1 MLGLCFALRV
11 LHLLAPQRNA
21 FLTLISG
28 AFDLFSFRAA
38 GPTYALAAVS
48 VLTGVAAMLVF
59 RYTSN
64 QSAMRRI
71 RNRVQAHI
79 LEVRLFPDQLG
90 VVSRAYLR
98 ALRCTLLYL
107 VYTLQPVLILL
118 LPMLVVLAQLNLRF
132 SLLPLRPGDSFIL
145 KAKLTRALPAGT
157 VSLRLPNGLALTA
170 PPVHIPALS
179 EVDWRIRA
187 KEKGNFSPAVIVG
200 NRAFTKQVVVASDLR
215 VLYAKREQR
224 SWLDRLANPGERTLP
239 AAATLRAIDVSYA
252 RRSIRAGPFETVWW
266 VFFLVVALASGL
278 IAKFVLKV
286 EL

>member
-1 MLGLCFALRV
+1 LVHFLS
-11 LHLLAPQRNA
+11 PQRNA

-28 AFDLFSFRAA
+28 AFDLFSFRAL
-38 GPTYALAAVS
+38 GPTYALAVIS
-48 VLTGVAAMLVF
+48 VLTGGAAMLVF
-59 RYTSN
+59 RYASN
-64 QSAMRRI
+64 QPAMRRI
-71 RNRVQAHI
+71 KNRVQAHI

-98 ALRCTLLYL
+98 ALRGTLLYL
-107 VYTLQPVLILL
+107 VYTLQPMLILL
-118 LPMLVVLAQLNLRF
+118 VPMLVVLAQLNLRF

-145 KAKLTRALPAGT
+145 KAKLRDLAAAGT

-187 KEKGNFSPAVIVG
+187 KEKGNFSPAVVVG
-200 NRAFTKQVVVASDLR
+200 NRAFTKRVVVASHPT

-224 SWLDRLANPGERTLP
+224 SWLDWLANPGERTLP
-239 AAATLRAIDVSYA
+239 AAAGLRAIDVSYA

-278 IAKFVLKV
+278 IVKFVLKI